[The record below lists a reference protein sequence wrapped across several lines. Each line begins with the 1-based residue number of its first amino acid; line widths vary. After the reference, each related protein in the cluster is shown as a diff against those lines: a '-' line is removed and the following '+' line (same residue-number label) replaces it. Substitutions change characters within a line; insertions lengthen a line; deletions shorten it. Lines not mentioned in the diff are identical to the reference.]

1 MYYQDNYLKQLYNM
15 QDQINAQIQQA
26 QRQPTVTQN
35 FQIAPQQS
43 TFKIVKGEED
53 VSKELVIADTYFLAS
68 DNSMLWIKNARGDI
82 RKFGLEEVIQKDEKD
97 LLIEKLQKQIEEM
110 KGSVKDVTTAN
121 DGENGNAVDAK

>member
-43 TFKIVKGEED
+43 TFKIVKGEDD
-53 VSKELVIADTYFLAS
+53 VSKELVIADTYFLS
-68 DNSMLWIKNARGDI
+68 NDNSMLWIKNARGDI
-82 RKFGLEEVIQKDEKD
+82 RKFCLEEVIQKDEKD
-97 LLIEKLQKQIEEM
+97 ILIEKLQKQIEEM
-110 KGSVKDVTTAN
+110 KGSVKDVDTSN
-121 DGENGNAVDAK
+121 DGADGDSKHDA